1 MNTYTLSAALQ
12 GKRIRRH
19 IITAHDDA
27 SAMMEA
33 IPYIMDKA
41 HKDKLGPWSKGL
53 IEPTNPEGD
62 IIAKMDAKS

>member
-41 HKDKLGPWSKGL
+41 YNDKLGPWALGF
-53 IEPTNPEGD
+53 
-62 IIAKMDAKS
+62 IALRDESNITVNSMEAKS